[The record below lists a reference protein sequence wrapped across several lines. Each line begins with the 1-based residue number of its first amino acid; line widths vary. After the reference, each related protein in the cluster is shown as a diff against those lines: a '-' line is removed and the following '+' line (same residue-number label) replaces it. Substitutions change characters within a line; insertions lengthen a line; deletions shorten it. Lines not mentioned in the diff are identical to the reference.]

1 MSLHNNLLAARSLA
15 AALVLGLVSTTIW
28 AVPPGSNLANPGPYP
43 IGYVTNQSI
52 SASGRSFA
60 VDIYYPGTA
69 AGSGASVASGQFPV
83 VSFGHGWLQSTGSY
97 SNLMGHLASW
107 GLVVIAP
114 RSQGG
119 LFPNH
124 GAFADDLNA
133 ALTWMVGQNTVS
145 SSRFYGRVRTDKL
158 GLSGHSM
165 GGGAAVVAA
174 SRNNAN
180 VDTVGTM
187 EAANTNPSAITA
199 ATSVTSPGLWIGGS
213 SDSTASVSSHQRP
226 MYNNKAPSKQL
237 RIITS
242 GSHTDGMNSG
252 NAARQDLHQLLMTR
266 WFLFYLADDT
276 TLDGAVWGSEA
287 QNTTGVSFEGVR

>member
-1 MSLHNNLLAARSLA
+1 MFMTSMPAM
-15 AALVLGLVSTTIW
+15 
-28 AVPPGSNLANPGPYP
+28 AVPPGSNLANPGSWP

-69 AGSGASVASGQFPV
+69 AGSGVAVAAGQFPV
-83 VSFGHGWLQSTGSY
+83 VSFGHGWLQSTGNY
-97 SNLMGHLASW
+97 SNLLRHLASW
-107 GLVVIAP
+107 GLIVIAP

-119 LFPNH
+119 LFPSH

-133 ALTWMVGQNTVS
+133 ALTWSVAQNTLS
-145 SSRFYGRVRTDKL
+145 SSRFYNHVRTDKL

-187 EAANTNPSAITA
+187 EAAETNPSAKTA
-199 ATSVTSPGLWIGGS
+199 ATSISSPALWVAGA
-213 SDSTASVSSHQRP
+213 SDSTASVSGHQRP

-252 NAARQDLHQLLMTR
+252 NAARQDLHQLLLTR

-276 TLDGAVWGSEA
+276 TLDDAVWGTEG
-287 QNTTGVSFEGVR
+287 QTTSGVSFEGLR